1 MLHPFYSASSFRAS
15 AGITDNILAWRR
27 RPLTQLGI
35 RDPRHQELVDR
46 FTARKPADRWTV
58 SDAAVRSS
66 VFAAA
71 GGGST
76 ATDDAAS
83 DLMDAI
89 ALRLHQ
95 PQGSCEEQML
105 APELVRICPHLPD
118 VMGNIDRAVT
128 KLVTGK
134 TAVATQ
140 LDEDGCVRFLVHLR
154 RTFCW
159 RLLALSRSVT

>member
-1 MLHPFYSASSFRAS
+1 MQSSPSPSLHELTSLLHPFYSASSLRAS
-15 AGITDNILAWRR
+15 AGITDNILAGRR

-71 GGGST
+71 GAST
-76 ATDDAAS
+76 TTVDAAS

-89 ALRLHQ
+89 ELRLHQ
-95 PQGSCEEQML
+95 PQGGSSCEEQLL
-105 APELVRICPHLPD
+105 APELLRICPHIPD
-118 VMGNIDRAVT
+118 TIGDVNRVVQRLVSGESPVRT
-128 KLVTGK
+128 K
-134 TAVATQ
+134 
-140 LDEDGCVRFLVHLR
+140 LDEDACVFV
-154 RTFCW
+154 
-159 RLLALSRSVT
+159 